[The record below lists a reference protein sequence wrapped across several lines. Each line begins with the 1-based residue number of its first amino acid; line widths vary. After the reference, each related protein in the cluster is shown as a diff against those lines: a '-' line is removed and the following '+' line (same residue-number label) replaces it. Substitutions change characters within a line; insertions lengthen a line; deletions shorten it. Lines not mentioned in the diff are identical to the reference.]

1 MGGPRRGVSPVI
13 GVLLIIVITILL
25 ASIFAVEGLRFGE
38 DLGGKERQFEDAV
51 ETMSGNPWS
60 GNRGD
65 LVRVTNNRAGVTD
78 VTYRVNFTIR
88 PGSDTVGN
96 SLNSVYLE
104 VTTGSPDMFSN
115 TELADLKRVGVDE
128 GSDGTIDQYIT
139 DDVDSWQ
146 IQNGGAAL
154 KIGFS
159 GSAYTASPDDS
170 VIVIFEG
177 VENPS
182 DAGEYDLR
190 AETSGDGNWHYGTVT
205 IRE

>member
-1 MGGPRRGVSPVI
+1 MVWPRRGLSPVI
-13 GVLLIIVITILL
+13 GVLLMIVITILL
-25 ASIFAVEGLRFGE
+25 ASIFAVETLTFGE
-38 DLGGKERQFEDAV
+38 DLDERDGQFEGAV

-60 GNRGD
+60 GERGD
-65 LVRVTNNRAGVTD
+65 LVRVANNRAGATD

-88 PGSDTVGN
+88 PGSNTIGN

-104 VTTGSPDMFSN
+104 VTTGSPAMFSN
-115 TELADLKRVGVDE
+115 TELADLKWVGVDE

-146 IQNGGAAL
+146 IQNDGTAL

-159 GSAYTASPDDS
+159 GSAYTASPNDS
-170 VIVIFEG
+170 VVVIFDG

-190 AETSGDGNWHYGTVT
+190 AETSGDGNWHYGTIT

>member
-1 MGGPRRGVSPVI
+1 M
-13 GVLLIIVITILL
+13 IVITILL
-25 ASIFAVEGLRFGE
+25 ASIFAVETLTFGE
-38 DLGGKERQFEDAV
+38 DLDERDGQFEGAV

-60 GNRGD
+60 GERGD
-65 LVRVTNNRAGVTD
+65 LVRVANNRAGATD

-88 PGSDTVGN
+88 PGSNTIGN

-104 VTTGSPDMFSN
+104 VTTGSPAMFSN
-115 TELADLKRVGVDE
+115 TELADLKWVGVDE

-146 IQNGGAAL
+146 IQNDGTAL

-159 GSAYTASPDDS
+159 GSAYTASPNDS
-170 VIVIFEG
+170 VIVIFNG

-190 AETSGDGNWHYGTVT
+190 AETSGDGNWHYGTIT

>member
-1 MGGPRRGVSPVI
+1 MGWPRRGLSPVI
-13 GVLLIIVITILL
+13 GVLLMIVITILL
-25 ASIFAVEGLRFGE
+25 ASIFAVETLTFGE
-38 DLGGKERQFEDAV
+38 DLDERDGQFEGAV

-60 GNRGD
+60 GERGD
-65 LVRVTNNRAGVTD
+65 LVRVANNRAGATD

-88 PGSDTVGN
+88 PGSNTIGN

-104 VTTGSPDMFSN
+104 VTTGSPAMFSN

-146 IQNGGAAL
+146 IQNDGTAL

-159 GSAYTASPDDS
+159 GSAYTASPNDS
-170 VIVIFEG
+170 VIVIFNG

-190 AETSGDGNWHYGTVT
+190 AETSGDGNWHYGTIT

>member
-1 MGGPRRGVSPVI
+1 MVWPRRGLSPVI
-13 GVLLIIVITILL
+13 GVLLMIVITILL
-25 ASIFAVEGLRFGE
+25 ASIFAVETLTFGE
-38 DLGGKERQFEDAV
+38 DLDERDGQFEGAV

-60 GNRGD
+60 GERGD
-65 LVRVTNNRAGVTD
+65 LVRVANNRAGATD

-88 PGSDTVGN
+88 PGSNTIGN

-104 VTTGSPDMFSN
+104 VTTGSPAMFSN
-115 TELADLKRVGVDE
+115 TELADLKWVGVDE

-146 IQNGGAAL
+146 IQNDGTAL

-159 GSAYTASPDDS
+159 GSAYTASPNDS
-170 VIVIFEG
+170 VIVIFDG

-190 AETSGDGNWHYGTVT
+190 AETSGDGNWHYGTIT